1 MIKIKRGGSREAERV
16 GQCGFKRQRSNPIS
30 SLSQLPPPQASLKI
44 SPYPKQVWTLSST
57 SQLPSPSSLF
67 SWPLA
72 SSSSSGKLGWGEEML
87 ASPSMFGYIW
97 LEGGKEPG
105 RRFCWRWDRK
115 WWVRARLWEK
125 VGRIR
130 VGEALRNE
138 CRSLLGKHK
147 GDGRGGESFVCTGF
161 GGQPLSPYP
170 ARPILQS
177 PFLRLPG
184 EEGEKSELPL
194 HTLHIGS
201 LSPSHLT
208 ARIIRLRRPGH

>member
-16 GQCGFKRQRSNPIS
+16 GQCGFKRQRSNPTS

-44 SPYPKQVWTLSST
+44 SPYPKQVWTLSSM
-57 SQLPSPSSLF
+57 SQLPSLSSLF

-138 CRSLLGKHK
+138 CRFLLGKHK
-147 GDGRGGESFVCTGF
+147 GDGRGGESFVCTGA
-161 GGQPLSPYP
+161 LVASPCP
-170 ARPILQS
+170 RILHD
-177 PFLRLPG
+177 PFCRA
-184 EEGEKSELPL
+184 
-194 HTLHIGS
+194 
-201 LSPSHLT
+201 PS
-208 ARIIRLRRPGH
+208 